1 MLRATTACNV
11 PFLIWP
17 DGSAPAAL
25 ASLLFDHLEP
35 QIIGKHSVSRLC
47 YLFAQL
53 DLLSSDFS
61 SFSSLLFSDSSHLCS
76 SSVHIIGS
84 LTSKLPSVIIILY
97 IYILISWDLMG
108 QHGATNTSICH
119 YLPSLHRPEHV
130 AWEPMSA
137 TWVSR
142 SSWAAWLDKG
152 LVAWNNCICQNVL
165 KPPKTYISHMTRYLI
180 ESVYG

>member
-84 LTSKLPSVIIILY
+84 LTSKLPSVII
-97 IYILISWDLMG
+97 SWDLMG
-108 QHGATNTSICH
+108 QLTQVSATICH
-119 YLPSLHRPEHV
+119 LSTVPSMLPGSQCRQLGSADLVGQPGSTKVWSLGTT
-130 AWEPMSA
+130 AFA
-137 TWVSR
+137 
-142 SSWAAWLDKG
+142 
-152 LVAWNNCICQNVL
+152 
-165 KPPKTYISHMTRYLI
+165 KTC
-180 ESVYG
+180 